1 MSINTVAP
9 SNVPRP
15 TVARLNVSVAYLFD
29 TTKGFPFSV
38 VARQMIASRG
48 WIEWVLGKLLVMSLS

>member
-1 MSINTVAP
+1 MLINTVALGD
-9 SNVPRP
+9 VPRP
-15 TVARLNVSVAYLFD
+15 TVAGLNVSVAYAFD

-48 WIEWVLGKLLVMSLS
+48 WIEWVLGRLLVMSLS